1 MSNSKFPK
9 HKETD
14 NSIKNQK
21 KNLIKQNPKKKNS
34 SFNHNET
41 DSTSSSFF
49 LYIPPKLPPNSYPG
63 EFLTTLPREN
73 AIMHKLIQHQHPNKG
88 TNSTRGINCK
98 NGKRGQ
104 RNPQLISYSEINNPP
119 KVTRYSPNLQIKA
132 ERKESGAGK
141 RRLEISKSIQ

>member
-98 NGKRGQ
+98 NGKRGAKKSSVDQ
-104 RNPQLISYSEINNPP
+104 LLRNQQSPKSYPVLTKSTNQSG
-119 KVTRYSPNLQIKA
+119 T
-132 ERKESGAGK
+132 EREWSRQTAT
-141 RRLEISKSIQ
+141 